1 MYCSFGFFGISS
13 VRVHVFKQMLEFF
26 GVSQD
31 ELGCR
36 DIAVGCIA
44 TMSADRSPIEV
55 RSLCNKLFDI

>member
-1 MYCSFGFFGISS
+1 MRL

-36 DIAVGCIA
+36 DIAVGSIA
-44 TMSADRSPIEV
+44 TMSADWSPIEV